1 MYSTYNF
8 SQTNDLQ
15 TLLKTPWQSLVKE
28 INAVNQAWKL
38 AIDMFD
44 NHYFLAQSLRDL
56 KLRLQVRLLRNYAP
70 KFVFLVEDLETESD
84 EPLYSLKLVSPFGDY
99 KYAAH
104 LPIRLAQEVFSLE
117 EINQFLSQ

>member
-1 MYSTYNF
+1 MYSISNF
-8 SQTNDLQ
+8 SQTNDLP
-15 TLLKTPWQSLVKE
+15 TLLKEGRSLVKE

-38 AIDMFD
+38 AIYMFD
-44 NHYFLAQSLRDL
+44 NHHFLAQSLRDL

-117 EINQFLSQ
+117 EIDQFLSQ